1 MYYKC
6 SVRTASWLFSKTK
19 LHWGDPFLSNKATQ
33 CFPGLFRYEKLH
45 TVDKFLWT
53 YSNQIYE

>member
-1 MYYKC
+1 MYYKH

-33 CFPGLFRYEKLH
+33 CFPVFRYQKPH
-45 TVDKFLWT
+45 TADKFLWT
-53 YSNQIYE
+53 Y